1 MKKIINTI
9 NKISKGYEVYAVG
22 GFSRDLILKIEYKDI
37 DLVVNKDA
45 HKFAEKVTKALNSK
59 MFVLDDKDKIYR
71 IIIKDSE
78 ITNIDIS
85 LLDGKTIE
93 DDLKNRDFTV
103 NAAAFEL
110 KYFDEYKKH
119 IIYAVK
125 DCQKDLKSKSLNTVS
140 ADAFKKDPLRMLR
153 AFRFSAELGL
163 KITDKTLKQIKKDAK
178 LISKA
183 APERIKNE
191 FFRILSTKNSTQQIK
206 IMDSCGL
213 LAELLPEIK
222 NMKKASKKHYYHPG
236 GLFQHSF
243 ETMEAAENILNDLKK
258 YFPDNYEELK
268 THFSESGQYSEN
280 ITRCNLLK
288 FAALFHDSAKPETAK
303 KEGSKIRF
311 FGHEEESAKKV
322 EKMMKSLKM
331 GKKDI
336 DTVKFLIENHMRPST
351 LTKNNIVTQKAALK
365 FFRDIGDHTPDLIL
379 LSMADWH
386 SYKKLKVFSPKE
398 LKMQEKSVKKLVKY
412 YYEIKNAKPLP
423 KIIDGNIV
431 MKKFKLKPGPWVGE
445 LIKIAVEAQQ
455 EEKIKDEKEAL
466 KLISSKL
473 NSIKKKYK
481 I

>member
-1 MKKIINTI
+1 MI
-9 NKISKGYEVYAVG
+9 
-22 GFSRDLILKIEYKDI
+22 
-37 DLVVNKDA
+37 
-45 HKFAEKVTKALNSK
+45 
-59 MFVLDDKDKIYR
+59 
-71 IIIKDSE
+71 
-78 ITNIDIS
+78 
-85 LLDGKTIE
+85 
-93 DDLKNRDFTV
+93 
-103 NAAAFEL
+103 
-110 KYFDEYKKH
+110 
-119 IIYAVK
+119 
-125 DCQKDLKSKSLNTVS
+125 
-140 ADAFKKDPLRMLR
+140 
-153 AFRFSAELGL
+153 
-163 KITDKTLKQIKKDAK
+163 
-178 LISKA
+178 
-183 APERIKNE
+183 
-191 FFRILSTKNSTQQIK
+191 
-206 IMDSCGL
+206 
-213 LAELLPEIK
+213 
-222 NMKKASKKHYYHPG
+222 
-236 GLFQHSF
+236 
-243 ETMEAAENILNDLKK
+243 
-258 YFPDNYEELK
+258 
-268 THFSESGQYSEN
+268 
-280 ITRCNLLK
+280 
-288 FAALFHDSAKPETAK
+288 
-303 KEGSKIRF
+303 
-311 FGHEEESAKKV
+311 
-322 EKMMKSLKM
+322 KSLKM